1 MSGYMDEPIS
11 PNIPNFTWAEVADKD
26 SDGVRLTPRF
36 WKHMALLQELRD
48 WWDAPLTVTS
58 GYRTVR
64 YGMALYQ
71 RQDQDLTAS
80 PAYRRAQR
88 SQHRLMLDG
97 AGAFATDLVPS
108 LAAPRIVGGT
118 YQLEGAISLVL
129 HHARGLGFTGLGR
142 YAWGLHLDL
151 RDTPAEWEG

>member
-1 MSGYMDEPIS
+1 MDEPIS
-11 PNIPNFTWAEVADKD
+11 TSIPNFTWAEVCDKD
-26 SDGVRLTPRF
+26 SHGVRLTDRF

-71 RQDQDLTAS
+71 RQDQDLKAP
-80 PAYRRAQR
+80 PAYSRAQR

-97 AGAFATDLVPS
+97 AGAFATDIVPS
-108 LAAPRIVGGT
+108 LASPKINTVGST
-118 YQLEGAISLVL
+118 HPAHAAIDMCRSK
-129 HHARGLGFTGLGR
+129 ARELGFTGIGR

-151 RDTPAEWEG
+151 RGTPAEWEG